1 MNFFKKIYKDL
12 ECIDKN
18 YGNGRD
24 KWIYIDKIKKLVII
38 DIYHFS
44 YRGWGLNDQS
54 LFKELIHRLIYTSM
68 DINKLL
74 M

>member
-12 ECIDKN
+12 KCIDKN

-44 YRGWGLNDQS
+44 YRGWKLNDQS
-54 LFKELIHRLIYTSM
+54 LFKELLHRLIYTSM

>member
-1 MNFFKKIYKDL
+1 MNFLKKIYKDL

-44 YRGWGLNDQS
+44 YRGWKLNDQS
-54 LFKELIHRLIYTSM
+54 LFKELLHRLIYTSM